1 MDNEKM
7 DADSKLMIDFL
18 RFQVKELESELKKAK
33 ELINQ
38 YQQSGLGQS
47 KAETISPNS
56 TQQKIKPPVRLIKH
70 LSWLGKVIYVLQKDG
85 RPLSAA
91 ELYDEVDELDGEL
104 GFKQNPK
111 TLLSVVLHKAVKE
124 NRLTLHKVKGTRGA
138 YYALK
143 EWTDENGNLKGN
155 LFETLY

>member
-1 MDNEKM
+1 MDNGKT
-7 DADSKLMIDFL
+7 DGDSNLMIDFL
-18 RFQVKELESELKKAK
+18 RFQVKELELELNKAK
-33 ELINQ
+33 ELIAQ

-47 KAETISPNS
+47 KAEAISPNS
-56 TQQKIKPPVRLIKH
+56 TQHKIKPATRLIKH
-70 LSWLGKVIYVLQKDG
+70 LSWLGKVIYVLQKEG

-155 LFETLY
+155 LLETLY

>member
-1 MDNEKM
+1 MDNEKT
-7 DADSKLMIDFL
+7 DGDSKLMIDFL

-33 ELINQ
+33 ELIAQ
-38 YQQSGLGQS
+38 YQQSGLGQP

-56 TQQKIKPPVRLIKH
+56 TIQKVKPPARLIKH
-70 LSWLGKVIYVLQKDG
+70 LSWLGKIIYVLQKEG

-155 LFETLY
+155 LLETLY